1 MGSCNNV
8 QAGGL
13 KVPLEGQVIGKGEL
27 VDDEEDSATEN
38 GECSWPSNWSS
49 SQGQAVRNQ
58 CESSICITPDNL
70 ALILAAT
77 TAPLGLIV
85 PATSYSSSEGE
96 EDFYD
101 AYDDPFTSIGSSPIG
116 W

>member
-1 MGSCNNV
+1 
-8 QAGGL
+8 
-13 KVPLEGQVIGKGEL
+13 
-27 VDDEEDSATEN
+27 
-38 GECSWPSNWSS
+38 
-49 SQGQAVRNQ
+49 
-58 CESSICITPDNL
+58 
-70 ALILAAT
+70 
-77 TAPLGLIV
+77 LGLIV